1 MSVTATEPDPTTAR
15 VSRRG
20 DRARRMLWAPV
31 VVFGVFLVVAAA
43 TTSGFLTGDN
53 LKSVLLS
60 SAFVGIIAVGM
71 TPITIGGNLFS
82 LSLGITAA
90 VCAMAFTYFLRL
102 GFVEAIVLAL
112 AIGGL
117 ACGLQGWLV
126 GALGAN
132 PIIVTIAAGLL
143 QGAVATWLS
152 GGTSVLAPK
161 GASFHVLTSSP
172 LGFAFPIY
180 AFIGVTL
187 AVELVLRRTRF
198 GSELYL
204 VGDSKAAARAAA
216 LSITRIATG
225 AFTIAG
231 VCAAAAGI
239 LLTSTYHTA
248 TLNLQGTYS
257 YDAIAAVL
265 VGGNA
270 VAGGRGS
277 AIQSFLGALVIAA
290 ATSIALLRG
299 YSTGVQ
305 ILIKGLIVLGVVV
318 LIHIATAGRSR

>member
-1 MSVTATEPDPTTAR
+1 MGFGSP
-15 VSRRG
+15 SRRRLLLLG
-20 DRARRMLWAPV
+20 PAVL
-31 VVFGVFLVVAAA
+31 FGLLLAVGAI
-43 TTSGFLTGDN
+43 TTSGFLTEGN
-53 LKSVLLS
+53 LKSILLS
-60 SAFVGIIAVGM
+60 SAFAGIIAVGM

-90 VCAMAFTYFLRL
+90 VCAMAFTQFLRL
-102 GFVEAIVLAL
+102 GFGEAIVLAL
-112 AIGGL
+112 AIGGA
-117 ACGLQGWLV
+117 ACALQGWLV

-143 QGAVATWLS
+143 QAAVATWLS
-152 GGTSVLAPK
+152 GGTSVLAPS
-161 GASFHVLTSSP
+161 GSSFHLLTSSP

-180 AFIGVTL
+180 AFVVATVV
-187 AVELVLRRTRF
+187 VEIILRRTRF

-204 VGDSKAAARAAA
+204 VGDSKPAARAAA
-216 LSITRIATG
+216 LNVTSIT
-225 AFTIAG
+225 TIAFAISG
-231 VCAAAAGI
+231 VCAAAAGV
-239 LLTSTYHTA
+239 LLASTYNTA

-277 AIQSFLGALVIAA
+277 AIQSALGALVIAA
-290 ATSIALLRG
+290 VTSIALLRG

-305 ILIKGLIVLGVVV
+305 ILIRGVILLGVVV
-318 LIHIATAGRSR
+318 LVHTATKGRTG